1 MPEWEKAQAGHRPRD
16 LGEYCDMYT
25 RINGRRAG
33 FRFALLAGAAGMVLP
48 SAVSAQDVD
57 KASDEDDLEMA
68 QPADGDSFGAQQDVA
83 TGNRIVIT
91 ASKREQTLQ
100 DTPISVSVTTSETL
114 ERAEI
119 RDLIDLQTVTPSLRV
134 SQLQSS
140 ANTTFIIRGFGN
152 GANNFGIEPSVG
164 VFIDGVYRSRS
175 AGQISDLAN
184 VSRIEVLRGPQST
197 LFGKNASAGVI
208 SVITQ
213 APQFEFGGSIA
224 ATYGNFD
231 QIIVKGDVTGPI
243 GETVAFAVDGSYN
256 KRDGYVEAVGLGENI
271 NDRDRYTVRGQL
283 LWEPDAVSSARLI
296 ADYGRIDELC
306 CYVGTVQAGPTTP
319 LLFAIGGGTNV
330 GQDSIFEDRT
340 FLNKLPQ
347 NEVENYGVSL
357 QLDTE
362 FGPFGVTSITAYRE
376 LRSFNDQ
383 DVDFTSADVVSE
395 QRDQA
400 ADTFTSELR
409 LTAEFGPLSALVG
422 AFIYDEKIRQ
432 SSALTTGTQSRL
444 FFDLLAGG
452 GVPGT
457 LAGVEAGLRFPA
469 NSIFAPGPLTTEFFA
484 LNNEAWSVFGTF
496 DFEVVQGL
504 TFTAGINYTEDEKR
518 FALAQRSF
526 DPLSNVNVVDAF
538 IFQATGGTVTS
549 PAAFRSLPAANQ
561 AGLRFAA
568 TTACSAAAPPPNCN
582 PLLGLTALQFQPPF
596 LNLPNAVEPGTTN
609 DDDFSY
615 TLRVSAELYEGLNG
629 YITYATGF
637 KASSVNLSR
646 DSRPFATDF
655 TPGPVRST
663 ILAPDSPILNAGL
676 AVPNLATG
684 SRFAGPED
692 AEVYEIGL
700 KGSYPGISF
709 NLALFDQ
716 KIKGFQSFAFTGTGF
731 ALANAGVQSTKGL
744 EFDMT
749 LTPTDNL
756 VLTAATT
763 VLDASYDD
771 FTGSAVGD
779 LSGTTPAGIPELT
792 FATSATYTVPLG
804 SSGNR
809 LISRVDYYH
818 ESDTQIVDGLPD
830 FALPVGSPNRFAP
843 AISAAQ
849 GFSREVNL
857 VNASV
862 TFAMENG
869 FELAAWARNLTDD
882 RYLTTIFP
890 GVAQSRTVSGYPSAP
905 RTYGATARFR
915 F

>member
-1 MPEWEKAQAGHRPRD
+1 MN
-16 LGEYCDMYT
+16 T
-25 RINGRRAG
+25 RIFSRRAG
-33 FRFALLAGAAGMVLP
+33 FRFALLAGAAGMTLP
-48 SAVSAQDVD
+48 SAAFAQDVD
-57 KASDEDDLEMA
+57 KASDEDDVEMA
-68 QPADGDSFGAQQDVA
+68 QPADGDEFGAQQDVA

-100 DTPISVSVTTSETL
+100 DTPISVSVTTAETL

-213 APQFEFGGSIA
+213 APQFEFGGAVS

-243 GETVAFAVDGSYN
+243 TETIAFSLDGSYN
-256 KRDGYVEAVGLGENI
+256 TRDGYVEAVGLGENI
-271 NDRDRYTVRGQL
+271 NDRNRYSARGQL
-283 LWEPDAVSSARLI
+283 LWEPDPVSSARLI
-296 ADYGRIDELC
+296 ADYSRIDELC

-319 LLFAIGGGTNV
+319 LLFALGGATNT
-330 GQDSIFEDRT
+330 GPDSIFDDRT
-340 FLNKLPQ
+340 FLNKLPE

-357 QLDTE
+357 QLDTV
-362 FGPFGVTSITAYRE
+362 FGPFNVTSITAYRE

-383 DVDFTSADVVSE
+383 DVDFTSVDIVDE
-395 QRDQA
+395 QRDQSV
-400 ADTFTSELR
+400 DTFTTELR
-409 LTAEFGPLSALVG
+409 LGAELGPVSVLLG
-422 AFIYDEKIRQ
+422 GFIFDEQIRQ
-432 SSALTTGTQSRL
+432 SSALTTGTQSRA
-444 FFDLLAGG
+444 FFDLLAGRG
-452 GVPGT
+452 TPGT
-457 LAGVEAGLRFPA
+457 LSFVEAALGLPQ
-469 NSIFAPGPLTTEFFA
+469 NSIFSPGPLTQEFFA
-484 LNNEAWSVFGTF
+484 LNNESYSVFGTF
-496 DFEVVQGL
+496 DFEVVNGL
-504 TFTAGINYTEDEKR
+504 TLTAGFNYTDDEKQ
-518 FALAQRSF
+518 FALSQASF
-526 DPLSNVNVVDAF
+526 DPLANINVVDAF
-538 IFQATGGTVTS
+538 IVRATGGTVTT
-549 PAAFRSLPAANQ
+549 PTAFRALPAANQ
-561 AGLRFAA
+561 AALIAAA
-568 TTACSAAAPPPNCN
+568 TNPAIN
-582 PLLGLTALQFQPPF
+582 PLLGLQPLQFQPPF
-596 LNLPNAVEPGTTN
+596 LNLPNAVEPGTTS

-615 TLRVSAELYEGLNG
+615 TLRMSADLYEGLNG

-646 DSRPFATDF
+646 DSRPSAADF
-655 TPGPVRST
+655 TPGPFRST
-663 ILAPDSPILNAGL
+663 ILAPPSPILDAGL
-676 AVPNLATG
+676 AVPNLTTG
-684 SRFAGPED
+684 SRFAGPEE

-716 KIKGFQSFAFTGTGF
+716 TIEGFQSFAFTGTGF
-731 ALANAGVQSTKGL
+731 ALANAGVQSTKGI
-744 EFDMT
+744 EFDMIV
-749 LTPTDNL
+749 TPSDNL
-756 VLTAATT
+756 VLTMATT
-763 VLDASYDD
+763 ILDASYDE

-779 LSGTTPAGIPELT
+779 LSGTRPAGVPEVT
-792 FATSATYTVPLG
+792 FATSATYTLDLG
-804 SSGNR
+804 ASGNR
-809 LISRVDYYH
+809 LISRLDYYH
-818 ESDTQIVDGLPD
+818 ESDTQIIDGLPD
-830 FALPVGSPNRFAP
+830 FALPVGIPDRFAP
-843 AISAAQ
+843 AILAARQ
-849 GFSREVNL
+849 FTREVNL

-869 FELAAWARNLTDD
+869 FELTAWARNLFDD

-890 GVAQSRTVSGYPSAP
+890 GVAQSQTVSGYPNAP